1 MKKPAIVVALVVVLA
16 IAGVLFYA
24 GQLAKMAIETGVETA
39 MGVEADVGFVYLGL
53 ASGQFRMRGL
63 EIGNPPGFEADHFV
77 SLASTRTSVS
87 YGALREG
94 RVEISELVLSG
105 LDVQLEWQGTKGNYS
120 AILDNMGSAESSSA
134 SEEESSVEFVIRELL
149 IQDVTASARVTP
161 SLGEIGKTDVKIEEI
176 RLRNVGAGSPGG
188 VDLAELSEIVVG
200 AVLKAVAE
208 KSGDLPGQMR
218 ASLRRELD
226 RLPKLPGGWG
236 EVVGGQ
242 SERLL
247 GGKAEGSGKIQDL
260 SQDAGKLLKGLGSLG
275 GDKD

>member
-1 MKKPAIVVALVVVLA
+1 VKKPAIVVALVVVLA